1 MLTGRADRG
10 TVLLMFPA
18 AMLIMVVL
26 GAIVIDVGLS
36 QVRARELDA
45 VAASAANDT
54 LGALDIHQLRT
65 DGTVRL
71 DQHRAVAI
79 AEAAVAAGPL
89 PDAVVTEVAITT
101 DSLGRPEV
109 AVTLQLEVRL
119 IIAPALPGDLE
130 ITTIRRTA
138 AVTILG

>member
-1 MLTGRADRG
+1 MLSYRTDRG

-26 GAIVIDVGLS
+26 GAIVIDVGLT

-54 LGALDIHQLRT
+54 LAALDIHQLRT

-71 DQHRAVAI
+71 DQTKAVAI
-79 AEAAVAAGPL
+79 ARAAVATGPL
-89 PDAVVTEVAITT
+89 PDAVVTDVAITT
-101 DSLGRPEV
+101 DPLGRMEI

-130 ITTIRRTA
+130 VTTIRRTA
-138 AVTILG
+138 SVTILG